1 MPENRDH
8 FFSEIKNT
16 YINIFCIKLL
26 KVIMAATQ
34 LFQCFSFPKQ
44 SFLLPSFISFI
55 FPHPS
60 IYPIIGYPFSIH
72 QSSIHPSIIHP
83 TIHSFILLFSYQ
95 YFLPWGV
102 SEGQVCRINTVTGLC
117 PRFLAQGFQNHFLS
131 SRSVFVF
138 HGPLKSHL
146 SWC

>member
-83 TIHSFILLFSYQ
+83 TIHSFIHLFIHQ
-95 YFLPWGV
+95 
-102 SEGQVCRINTVTGLC
+102 
-117 PRFLAQGFQNHFLS
+117 S
-131 SRSVFVF
+131 SR
-138 HGPLKSHL
+138 HL
-146 SWC
+146 SVIHHPAIIYETSIQPTTHSSSSYF

>member
-60 IYPIIGYPFSIH
+60 IYLIIGYPFSIH
-72 QSSIHPSIIHP
+72 QSSIHPLSIQPFTHSSTCSSINLPDIYLSSIIQPSSTKHP
-83 TIHSFILLFSYQ
+83 SNQALIHPLLISKENLSY
-95 YFLPWGV
+95 
-102 SEGQVCRINTVTGLC
+102 
-117 PRFLAQGFQNHFLS
+117 
-131 SRSVFVF
+131 
-138 HGPLKSHL
+138 
-146 SWC
+146 